1 MRENGS
7 GDVSVRVVLD
17 AAAVRAAEVG
27 GGTLEQR
34 VRLADL
40 PDAGWT
46 VGPWRRRE
54 HGGATIVVRK
64 PFDRPEQVAEIVA
77 EINGADG
84 PLRRFAAAR
93 TTSTFSTTWRVDGDV
108 DLRTPKLAIG
118 SDQQLVERLTAARVD
133 PALVESDL
141 DSGLD
146 GLRIH
151 AVAELP
157 DGARRAVTATAGTRA
172 GLEAA
177 STSTDL
183 GRVVLLIVGI
193 GAGLFA
199 LVVLVVGERRARR
212 RRSRRGGRTVAREP
226 GQG

>member
-17 AAAVRAAEVG
+17 AAAVRAVEVG
-27 GGTLEQR
+27 GGTLETR

-46 VGPWRRRE
+46 VGPWRRRAN
-54 HGGATIVVRK
+54 GGAAIVVRK
-64 PFDRPEQVAEIVA
+64 PFDRPEQVADIVA
-77 EINGADG
+77 EVNGADG
-84 PLRRFAAAR
+84 PLHRFAAAR
-93 TTSTFSTTWRVDGDV
+93 STSTFSTTWRVDGEV
-108 DLRTPKLAIG
+108 DLRTPRLGIG
-118 SDQQLVERLTAARVD
+118 SDRQLVEQLTAARVD
-133 PALVESDL
+133 PALVEADL
-141 DSGLD
+141 GSGLD
-146 GLRIH
+146 GLRVH

-183 GRVVLLIVGI
+183 GRVMLLIVGI
-193 GAGLFA
+193 GIGLLA

-212 RRSRRGGRTVAREP
+212 RRSRRVAV
-226 GQG
+226 